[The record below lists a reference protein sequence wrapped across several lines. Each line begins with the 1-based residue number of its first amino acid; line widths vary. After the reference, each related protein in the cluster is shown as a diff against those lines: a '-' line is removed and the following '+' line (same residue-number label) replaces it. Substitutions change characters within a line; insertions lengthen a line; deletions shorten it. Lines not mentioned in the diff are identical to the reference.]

1 MIAIALCDS
10 SSHLCSM
17 GQHHPNLLFPG
28 TGAEMSQSA
37 HSRCH
42 SWTQPRCP
50 SESCS
55 HIGDRSQESQGSRT
69 LLALNAHTNS
79 WVYKRM
85 EENSCLCHL
94 TTLSYHL
101 CSFCHLQCMGGY
113 RCRCRSLLCSD
124 SWRDHHSQSPEHTH
138 PHLHTHMIKN
148 THKKGQMGYLLSCQQ
163 KQDFLFKVF
172 VKSLSCLCTQ
182 TCRRSSS
189 PLAAVGAMHFGVPQ
203 QVKASIAL
211 IDHGAAGVEVCSLE
225 EAIFQWMRRSTG
237 HTCKT
242 CGNTL

>member
-1 MIAIALCDS
+1 MTPALTSAVWDSIIPISCFQALELRWANQLIAVVTAE
-10 SSHLCSM
+10 H
-17 GQHHPNLLFPG
+17 NLAAHQKVAPV
-28 TGAEMSQSA
+28 SA
-37 HSRCH
+37 TEVRS
-42 SWTQPRCP
+42 PRV
-50 SESCS
+50 
-55 HIGDRSQESQGSRT
+55 
-69 LLALNAHTNS
+69 LALYWLWTHTNS

-225 EAIFQWMRRSTG
+225 EAIFQWMRMSTG